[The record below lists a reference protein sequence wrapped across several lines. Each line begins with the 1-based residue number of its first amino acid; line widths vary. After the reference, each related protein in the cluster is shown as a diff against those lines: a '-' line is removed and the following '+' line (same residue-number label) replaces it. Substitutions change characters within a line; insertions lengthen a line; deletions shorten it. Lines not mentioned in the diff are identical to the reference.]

1 MALAKTRFSVF
12 TSTFSSAATA
22 GGVIG
27 GMSPSSGMVRMSL
40 QMSICSTLVPFAS
53 LTKSPRSSGS
63 NRTHGR
69 PASAAGAFGAVVAAA
84 PGGGVVGA
92 EVAGVSGTGTGVSG
106 ASVGSK
112 VPAGGSE
119 VPAWDGSKVPAGG
132 SQVPAWGSSK
142 VPAWGSKVPAWAGR
156 EVPAWGLEPCWWWL

>member
-1 MALAKTRFSVF
+1 
-12 TSTFSSAATA
+12 
-22 GGVIG
+22 
-27 GMSPSSGMVRMSL
+27 MVRMSL

-92 EVAGVSGTGTGVSG
+92 EVAGVFGTGTGVSG
-106 ASVGSK
+106 GSV
-112 VPAGGSE
+112 
-119 VPAWDGSKVPAGG
+119 GSKVPAGG
-132 SQVPAWGSSK
+132 SQVPAWGGSK

>member
-1 MALAKTRFSVF
+1 
-12 TSTFSSAATA
+12 
-22 GGVIG
+22 
-27 GMSPSSGMVRMSL
+27 MVRMSL

-92 EVAGVSGTGTGVSG
+92 EVAGVPGTGTGVSG
-106 ASVGSK
+106 GSVGSK
-112 VPAGGSE
+112 VPARGSK
-119 VPAWDGSKVPAGG
+119 VSAWDGSKVPAGG
-132 SQVPAWGSSK
+132 SQVPARGGSE
-142 VPAWGSKVPAWAGR
+142 VPAWGRKVPAWAGR